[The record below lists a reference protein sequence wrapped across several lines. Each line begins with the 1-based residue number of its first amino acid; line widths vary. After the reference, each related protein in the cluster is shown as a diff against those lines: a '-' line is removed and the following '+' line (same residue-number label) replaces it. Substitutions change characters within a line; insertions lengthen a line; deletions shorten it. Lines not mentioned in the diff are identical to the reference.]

1 MKGAVLKN
9 IDVIINVGKE
19 NMENKHYD
27 LRVVALASIEWNIL
41 YYQYKEGIKKQE
53 FRYLLKTLF
62 GLTNHKIKTIIETL
76 LEVGVIVEK
85 DNEYLFQ
92 DVKDPFVILSFE
104 TAKFCIDNLSAL
116 EFKIYCYFIF
126 SKIEERY
133 WYKTGGYFTIK
144 ELIKL
149 CGYSHSVRNYDM
161 FKEALNSLEDFGLI
175 KYSHDGVTKPGF
187 GGVYK
192 KLYEVNEIKND

>member
-1 MKGAVLKN
+1 MKN
-9 IDVIINVGKE
+9 IDVVINVGKK

-27 LRVVALASIEWNIL
+27 LRAVALASMNWNTL
-41 YYQYKEGIKKQE
+41 DYQYEDGIKKQE

-62 GLTNHKIKTIIETL
+62 GFTNHKTKVVIETL
-76 LEVGVIVEK
+76 LEIGIIVEK
-85 DNEYLFQ
+85 ENEYLFQ
-92 DVKDPFVILSFE
+92 NVEGPSIILSFE
-104 TAKFCIDNLSAL
+104 TAKFCVDNLSAL

-126 SKIEERY
+126 SKMEERY

-161 FKEALNSLEDFGLI
+161 FKEALNSLENFGLI
-175 KYSHDGVTKPGF
+175 KYSHDGVSKPGF

-192 KLYEVNEIKND
+192 KLYEINEIKK